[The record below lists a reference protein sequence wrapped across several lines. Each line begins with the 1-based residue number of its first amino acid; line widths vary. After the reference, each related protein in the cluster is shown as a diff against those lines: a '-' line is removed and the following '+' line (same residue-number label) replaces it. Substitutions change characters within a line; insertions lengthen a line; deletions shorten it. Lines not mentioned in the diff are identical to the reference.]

1 MPVDIRRR
9 RLRDVD
15 QTNPGD
21 KTDLYKDISDNGNSD
36 DQKNVVVDSVVAVSD
51 ADITLANSDDTINS
65 EDNNNDSD
73 NDGVSI
79 DLNSSRLVD
88 LVLSAK
94 NAKNP
99 PKGLA
104 NKGMCILQRL
114 LIQALLNICPVQ
126 TGYN

>member
-21 KTDLYKDISDNGNSD
+21 KTDLDKDISDNGNSD
-36 DQKNVVVDSVVAVSD
+36 EKKSVVVDSVVAVSD
-51 ADITLANSDDTINS
+51 ADITLANSDDTES
-65 EDNNNDSD
+65 LVDDNNDSD

-99 PKGLA
+99 PKGLT
-104 NKGMCILQRL
+104 NKGMCIL
-114 LIQALLNICPVQ
+114 
-126 TGYN
+126 

>member
-21 KTDLYKDISDNGNSD
+21 KTDLDKDISDNRNSD
-36 DQKNVVVDSVVAVSD
+36 EKKSVVVDSVVAVSD

-94 NAKNP
+94 NSKNP
-99 PKGLA
+99 PKGLT
-104 NKGMCILQRL
+104 NKGMCIL
-114 LIQALLNICPVQ
+114 
-126 TGYN
+126 